1 MGEPTGQGTFRAFV
15 AGRGAI
21 HPHPWGWDREVVD
34 LDVAIARHAAL
45 IAHETLAQDPATGE
59 DTIDQER
66 CDMSA
71 GGAVPDPSRYPTVDA
86 VVGGTPLVRLQR
98 MAADTNG
105 SLVLA
110 KLEGNNPA
118 GSVKDR
124 PAFAMVAAA
133 EANGLLSPGATLVE
147 ATSGNTGIALA
158 AAAAV
163 KGYHMILV
171 MPAGSSQ
178 ERFATMRAFGA
189 EIVETDRE
197 RGMEYARDVAESIAH
212 DRGALRLDQ
221 FANPANPDSH
231 EATTGPEIWEQ
242 TGGTLTHMVS
252 SMGTTGT
259 ITGLSRALKRL
270 SADVSIIGVQPAEG
284 SKIPGI
290 RAWSPEYL
298 PQIYD
303 ATHIDEIRTVSSDRA
318 IHTTRELA
326 RREGLLVGV
335 SAGGAAAIALDVAA
349 QHPGSTVAFIACDR
363 GDRYLSTGLFGEAAP
378 TQSE

>member
-1 MGEPTGQGTFRAFV
+1 
-15 AGRGAI
+15 
-21 HPHPWGWDREVVD
+21 
-34 LDVAIARHAAL
+34 
-45 IAHETLAQDPATGE
+45 
-59 DTIDQER
+59 
-66 CDMSA
+66 MSA